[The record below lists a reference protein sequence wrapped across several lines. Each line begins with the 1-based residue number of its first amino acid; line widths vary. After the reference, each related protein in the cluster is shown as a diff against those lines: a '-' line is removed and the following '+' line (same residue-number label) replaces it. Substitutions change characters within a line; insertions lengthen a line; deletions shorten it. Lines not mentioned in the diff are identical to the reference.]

1 MGYVAIKGG
10 GQAIDGTKAVFD
22 YLRTRQGE
30 DAEPL
35 DMDTIEHQ
43 LRLLHSRV
51 ISEGGVYHPRL
62 ASLAIKQAQGD
73 TLEAAFT
80 LRAYRSTQP
89 RLAETPIL
97 DTSKMRITRRISSA
111 FKDIPGGQMLGATTD
126 YHLRLMRMDL
136 LDESP
141 ERFRAITGKWLNNRA
156 HGDIP
161 DSFPKVLDSLR
172 EEGLLPPVNR
182 SSARQN
188 AFDITREPLV
198 FPLPRS
204 AALATMARAEQGSLL
219 AIAYSNMRGYGD
231 IHPTVAELRVGYLP
245 VTLAHPI
252 TGELTEI
259 GEVEMTECEVVAH
272 YEEQGSSSVARG
284 TTPGT
289 EEVEQRMEQL
299 PRTPEATEDG
309 ESRDRPTFTLGY
321 GACFGHNEVKAI
333 SMAILDR
340 ALQKGMKDGP
350 SNPSEDPEFV
360 LLHVDG
366 IDSMGFC
373 THYKMPHYVT
383 FQSDMDRLRTTRQ
396 KWGKPQPG
404 HPKHTK
410 EPTL

>member
-10 GQAIDGTKAVFD
+10 RHAIEGTKTVFD
-22 YLRTRQGE
+22 YLRTRQAD

-35 DMDTIEHQ
+35 DTDTIEHQ

-89 RLAETPIL
+89 RLTETPLL
-97 DTSKMRITRRISSA
+97 DTRKMRITRRISSA

-141 ERFRAITGKWLNNRA
+141 ERFRAITQQWLDKASDSN
-156 HGDIP
+156 IP
-161 DSFPKVLDSLR
+161 DTFPKVLDSLR
-172 EEGLLPPVNR
+172 EEGLLPPINKAER
-182 SSARQN
+182 SQK
-188 AFDITREPLV
+188 AFDITREPLIS
-198 FPLPRS
+198 PIPRS

-231 IHPTVAELRVGYLP
+231 VHPTVAELRVGYLP
-245 VTLAHPI
+245 VMLPHPI
-252 TGELTEI
+252 TGELSEI
-259 GEVEMTECEVVAH
+259 GEVEITECEVVAA
-272 YEEQGSSSVARG
+272 YEG
-284 TTPGT
+284 
-289 EEVEQRMEQL
+289 
-299 PRTPEATEDG
+299 EDTK
-309 ESRDRPTFTLGY
+309 DKPTFTLGY
-321 GACFGHNEVKAI
+321 GVCFGHNEVKAI

-383 FQSDMDRLRTTRQ
+383 FQSDMDRLRTTQ
-396 KWGKPQPG
+396 KKQNIPEQGN
-404 HPKHTK
+404 K
-410 EPTL
+410 EQTV